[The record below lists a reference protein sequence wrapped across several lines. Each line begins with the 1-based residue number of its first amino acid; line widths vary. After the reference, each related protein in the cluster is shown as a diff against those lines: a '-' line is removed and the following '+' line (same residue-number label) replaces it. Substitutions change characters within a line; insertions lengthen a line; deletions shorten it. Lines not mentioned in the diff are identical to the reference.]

1 MIQPPGTAKQIAN
14 GERSEALTDGDGEEW
29 ELDTSFYGYI
39 LCLEPSALLIV
50 TTTWIALVAFGKE
63 AIAQSDS

>member
-39 LCLEPSALLIV
+39 PCLEPSALLIV